1 MRSLRGRVALALSLL
16 ALHAMASR
24 TVHAQGFPDRPIR
37 LVVPFP
43 AAGAADVLARATG
56 QKLAEA
62 WNQQVVVDNRPGA
75 AAVIGSD
82 LVAKAAPNGYTLLM
96 GATSSHAIGPN
107 INRVPYDPVKDFAP
121 VTMVAFSPFALVV
134 VPTLPVK
141 SVQELI
147 DHAKSRPARLNM
159 GSFGSGSASHL
170 FGELFKAGAAI
181 DMVHVPYKGSPPAL
195 IDLIGGQI
203 QVMFDNLSSV
213 LPHVRSGKLR
223 ALAITSAK
231 RSRAAPELP
240 PLADTLPGYEAIGWF
255 GVFAPAGTPTRIV
268 SSLNSGFVLALSLP
282 DVRQL
287 LADQGLEAVGNS
299 PEQFAQI
306 IRQDLAKWAKVVKDS
321 GARFD

>member
-1 MRSLRGRVALALSLL
+1 MSHRAALALLLL
-16 ALHAMASR
+16 ALCAAAS
-24 TVHAQGFPDRPIR
+24 TGLHAQGFPERPLR

-43 AAGAADVLARATG
+43 AAGAADVLARAMG
-56 QKLAEA
+56 QKLTEA
-62 WNQQVVVDNRPGA
+62 WNQQIVVDNRPGA

-82 LVAKAAPNGYTLLM
+82 LVAKAAPNGYTLLL

-107 INRVPYDPVKDFAP
+107 INRVPYDPVRDFSP
-121 VTMVAFSPFALVV
+121 ITMVAFSPFALVV
-134 VPTLPVK
+134 NPAVPAK

-147 DHAKSRPARLNM
+147 DLAKSRPARLNM
-159 GSFGSGSASHL
+159 GSFGTGSASHL
-170 FGELFKAGAAI
+170 FGELFKTRAAI

-231 RSRAAPELP
+231 RSEVARELP
-240 PLADTLPGYEAIGWF
+240 ALAETLPGYEAIGWF
-255 GVFAPAGTPTRIV
+255 GVLAPAGTPAPIV
-268 SSLNSGFVLALSLP
+268 GALNSGFVRVLNLP

-287 LADQGLEAVGNS
+287 LADQGMEAAGNS
-299 PEQFAQI
+299 PEQFAEL
-306 IRQDLAKWAKVVKDS
+306 IRRDLAKWAKVVKDS